1 MKKLIYLSV
10 LLLSQFGFSQAQAK
24 SETSKTD
31 SSSATYDRGINGI
44 EFIIPSETG
53 TVVVSTFNAKP
64 MIKNNIAQKVY
75 MYFKNNTSL
84 ASGDTIKIV
93 GADAD
98 VTGKLFVEKKG
109 KLTSLNFHY
118 EKIDWKSGLVEVY
131 KR

>member
-1 MKKLIYLSV
+1 MKKLFYLSI
-10 LLLSQFGFSQAQAK
+10 LLVAQFGFSQSKNESTK
-24 SETSKTD
+24 SD
-31 SSSATYDRGINGI
+31 SQSATYDRGINGI
-44 EFIIPSETG
+44 EFIIPSEAG
-53 TVVVSTFNAKP
+53 TIVVSTFNAKP
-64 MIKNNIAQKVY
+64 MIKNNIAQKVFTY
-75 MYFKNNTSL
+75 YKNNASL
-84 ASGDTIKIV
+84 ASGDTIRIV